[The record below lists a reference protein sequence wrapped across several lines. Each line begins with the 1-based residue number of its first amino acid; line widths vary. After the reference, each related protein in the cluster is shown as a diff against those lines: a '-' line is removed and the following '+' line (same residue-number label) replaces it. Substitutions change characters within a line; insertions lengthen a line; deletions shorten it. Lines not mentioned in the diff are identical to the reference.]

1 MTCFTAQNEFSP
13 ADTITCA
20 CPNEVLIFNCTVV
33 GVSATVWSGS
43 AFTCAGGHSE
53 IILLHRDFPS
63 GTSGE
68 CSDAITAYSN
78 GPGVENR
85 CYTSQLRVIVSSE
98 MNNKTITC
106 SGLGIVGETFLLVTS
121 IGR

>member
-1 MTCFTAQNEFSP
+1 MTYFTAQNEFSP
-13 ADTITCA
+13 TDTITCA

-33 GVSATVWSGS
+33 GGSATVWSGS
-43 AFTCAGGHSE
+43 AFTCAGGE
-53 IILLHRDFPS
+53 IILLHSDFPS

-78 GPGVENR
+78 GPRVESE
-85 CYTSQLRVIVSSE
+85 CYTSQLRVNVSSE

-106 SGLGIVGETFLLVTS
+106 SGSGIVGETFLLVTS